1 MTTQSIE
8 VLVLTLL
15 YVYITNLYQ

>member
-1 MTTQSIE
+1 MTTWSVE

-15 YVYITNLYQ
+15 YVYITNLHQ